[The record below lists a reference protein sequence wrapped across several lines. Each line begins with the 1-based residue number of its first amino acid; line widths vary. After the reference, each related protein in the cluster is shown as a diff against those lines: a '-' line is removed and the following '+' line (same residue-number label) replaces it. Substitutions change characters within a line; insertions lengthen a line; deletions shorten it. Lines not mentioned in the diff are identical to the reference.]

1 MNEQPISAEDTFPRQ
16 RIQVLDGEMAY
27 VDTGDGI
34 PVVFLHGNPTSSY
47 LWRNIMPHVAP
58 VARCLA
64 PDLIGMGDSSRI
76 AGSMYRFVDHRRY
89 LDAWFDA
96 LGLTRDVV
104 LVGHDW
110 GSALAFHWAH
120 RHPERVAGLVYFE
133 ALVRPFP
140 ADGPPNAK
148 GEKVPT
154 QQRFQEMRSAEGER
168 MILEDNYFVEDRLP
182 SRIIRDLT
190 EDEMAVYRKPFLE
203 PGESRRPTLTWP
215 REVPIGG
222 EPADVHE
229 LMEAYARWL
238 VETDVPKLLAVGD
251 PGGLIQGEVLDFCRT
266 FRNQREITVPGI
278 HFLQEDAPHEI
289 GAAIRAFVEGL

>member
-1 MNEQPISAEDTFPRQ
+1 MTDNRIGAEDALPRQ
-16 RIQVLDGEMAY
+16 RIEVLDGEMAY

-47 LWRNIMPHVAP
+47 LWRNIIPHVAP

-64 PDLIGMGDSSRI
+64 PDLIGMGESSRI
-76 AGSMYRFVDHRRY
+76 PGSMYWFVDHRRY
-89 LDAWFDA
+89 LDAWFSA
-96 LGLTRDVV
+96 LGLERDVV

-120 RHPERVAGLVYFE
+120 RHPERVGGLVYFE

-140 ADGPPNAK
+140 AHGPPNAP

-154 QQRFQEMRSAEGER
+154 QQRFREMRSPAGER
-168 MILEDNYFVEDRLP
+168 MILEENYFVEDRLP
-182 SRIIRDLT
+182 SRILRDLS
-190 EDEMAVYRKPFLE
+190 EEEMAVYRRPYLE
-203 PGESRRPTLTWP
+203 AGESRRPTLTWP

-222 EPADVHE
+222 EPPDVHE
-229 LMEAYARWL
+229 IMDAYAGWL
-238 VETDVPKLLAVGD
+238 AETPVPKLLVVGD
-251 PGGLIQGEVLDFCRT
+251 PGGLIHGELLDFCRT
-266 FRNQREITVPGI
+266 FSNQREVTVPGI

-289 GAAIRAFVEGL
+289 GAAIRAFVENL